1 MIKNY
6 GDLLFQSVL
15 KKVKMLLK
23 TMLKDH
29 IHVREILIKL
39 MTFPTQL
46 EF

>member
-15 KKVKMLLK
+15 MVKILLK
-23 TMLKDH
+23 TMLKDQF
-29 IHVREILIKL
+29 HVKEILIKL
-39 MTFPTQL
+39 MTIPTQL